1 MSRDVMLAVVVES
14 ILLSHVFM
22 LNVDARG
29 WHADEAFLLQLR
41 PCVDAVPGRC
51 VAGAVLLLRARV
63 PGLEIKKELSR
74 ACASLEE
81 WD

>member
-1 MSRDVMLAVVVES
+1 
-14 ILLSHVFM
+14 M
-22 LNVDARG
+22 LNVDLARG
-29 WHADEAFLLQLR
+29 CHADEAFQLQLR